1 MTKAGQNR
9 EPFPWYRA
17 VGLLRRWFIHT
28 EGLFLFLARTQ
39 QNSNKRLMART
50 ITGETKKK
58 NKKAKEKPKDEQLLG
73 TKNFE

>member
-1 MTKAGQNR
+1 
-9 EPFPWYRA
+9 
-17 VGLLRRWFIHT
+17 
-28 EGLFLFLARTQ
+28 
-39 QNSNKRLMART
+39 MART